1 MISIIRAV
9 GNWAVPL
16 FQIITLLIVAV
27 AADQIWEEA
36 LKWPILFGG
45 VVSVVNLLWLQWRL
59 RRSEKRQPT
68 NVIEQDVEQSAH
80 KITADLYM
88 TAVERFVLVVALF
101 LLGMVKLQLEP
112 MALMIGFIVG
122 QLVMLIGSSQ
132 LGSGLSAEN
141 LSGKP
146 K

>member
-45 VVSVVNLLWLQWRL
+45 MVSVVNLLWLQWRL

-88 TAVERFVLVVALF
+88 TAVERFVLVGALF
-101 LLGMVKLQLEP
+101 LL
-112 MALMIGFIVG
+112 
-122 QLVMLIGSSQ
+122 
-132 LGSGLSAEN
+132 
-141 LSGKP
+141 
-146 K
+146 